1 MYFWLK
7 FFHIVAV
14 TVWFSGLFLF
24 PRMLWPERAGA
35 LATGKTLFFL
45 VMTPAAVAAITLGAI
60 LVLGFG
66 YSGAWLPLKLFLVSV
81 AVILHMLMGYLLSAG
96 TARAGKPGRP
106 LALLLNWL
114 PLLLF
119 LLVAALTAGKP
130 MLEATAPAA

>member
-14 TVWFSGLFLF
+14 TVWFSGLFML
-24 PRMLWPERAGA
+24 PRMLWPERTGA

-45 VMTPAAVAAITLGAI
+45 VMTPAAVVAITLGAI

-66 YSGAWLPLKLFLVSV
+66 YYGAWLPLKLVLVSA
-81 AVILHMLMGYLLSAG
+81 AVILHMLMGYLLSARSG
-96 TARAGKPGRP
+96 HAEKPGRL
-106 LALLLNWL
+106 LALLLNWM

-130 MLEATAPAA
+130 LLTTAAGP